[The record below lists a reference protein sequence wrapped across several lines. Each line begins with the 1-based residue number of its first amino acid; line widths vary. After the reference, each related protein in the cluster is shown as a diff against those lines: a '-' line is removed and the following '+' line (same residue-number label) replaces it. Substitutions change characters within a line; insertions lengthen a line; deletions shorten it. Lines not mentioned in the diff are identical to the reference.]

1 MSVRKRGERY
11 VVDYYPQGRLG
22 KRARVT
28 LPASVQDQAEAKAIE
43 QLMKKAARNADDP
56 VVPSGATVEQ
66 VFPAYLEWFGIHR
79 SESTLYDLERI
90 WERHFKRIFGKE
102 RVEDFNIHHINLYK
116 KLRKAEH
123 HFKKKGDIVSNRTIN
138 KELSYFSGFLRWCR
152 KQENLH
158 LKPIEIESLPAKRPT
173 PIPLSFGEAARIIEA
188 ADETYR
194 IYFLCL
200 FSLGLRK
207 SEAAWLKPE
216 DFDLANRTVRL
227 RQKGGSWK
235 TLPLN
240 GWLLSH
246 LQKAE
251 AMMRPGQYLFLNP
264 KTGRPVLNIRKA
276 LARAVAKAGVT
287 KKVNPHLLRHSIAT
301 ILMGEDVHMRLI
313 QNYLGHTKV
322 STTEFYTHVAT
333 EHLRMAADV
342 VDRNLRAVRRDYK
355 IHKKNKDLKTE

>member
-28 LPASVQDQAEAKAIE
+28 LPESVQDEDEAKAIAA
-43 QLMKKAARNADDP
+43 LMMKAARGDDP
-56 VVPSGATVEQ
+56 AVPSGATVEQ
-66 VFPAYLEWFGIHR
+66 VFPAYLDWYGIHR
-79 SESTLYDLERI
+79 AAGTHYDLERV
-90 WERHFKRIFGKE
+90 WERHLKRILGKE
-102 RVEDFNIHHINLYK
+102 RLEDLNDHHVNLYK

-123 HFKKKGDIVSNRTIN
+123 HFKKAKELISNRTIN

-152 KQENLH
+152 KKEGLQLR
-158 LKPIEIESLPAKRPT
+158 PIEIEALPAKRPT
-173 PIPLSFGEAARIIEA
+173 PIPLSFGEAVRIIEA
-188 ADETYR
+188 AEETYR

-200 FSLGLRK
+200 FTLGLRK
-207 SEAAWLKPE
+207 AEARWLKPE
-216 DFDLANRTVRL
+216 DFDLANRTVRVK
-227 RQKGGSWK
+227 QKGGSWK

-240 GWLLSH
+240 GWLISH
-246 LQKAE
+246 LGKAE
-251 AMMRPGQYLFLNP
+251 AMTRPGQYLFLNR

-276 LARAVAKAGVT
+276 LARAVAKAEVT

-301 ILMGEDVHMRLI
+301 ILMGEDVNMRLI

-333 EHLRMAADV
+333 EHLRGAAAV
-342 VDRNLRAVRRDYK
+342 VDRNLTAFRRDYRK
-355 IHKKNKDLKTE
+355 QKKNRDLKTE

>member
-1 MSVRKRGERY
+1 MSVRRRGNRF
-11 VVDYYPQGRLG
+11 VIDYYPQGRLG

-28 LPASVQDQAEAKAIE
+28 LPASVQDEDDAKAIE
-43 QLMKKAARNADDP
+43 QLMKKASRNADDP
-56 VVPSGATVEQ
+56 IVPTGSTVEQ
-66 VFPAYLEWFGIHR
+66 VFPSYLEWYAIHR
-79 SESTLYDLERI
+79 SRGTHYDLERVY
-90 WERHFKRIFGKE
+90 ERHFKRILGRE
-102 RVEDFNIHHINLYK
+102 RLEDLNVHHVNLYK

-123 HFKKKGDIVSNRTIN
+123 HFKKKGDLVSNRTIN

-152 KQENLH
+152 KQENLR
-158 LKPIEIESLPAKRPT
+158 LRPIEIEALPAKRPT
-173 PIPLSFGEAARIIEA
+173 PIPLSFGEAVRIIEA
-188 ADETYR
+188 AEETYR

-207 SEAAWLKPE
+207 AEAAWLKPE
-216 DFDLANRTVRL
+216 DFDMENRTVRV

-251 AMMRPGQYLFLNP
+251 AMMRPGQYLFLNQ

-301 ILMGEDVHMRLI
+301 ILMGEDVNLRLI

-322 STTEFYTHVAT
+322 STTEFYTHVAA
-333 EHLRMAADV
+333 EHLRRAADI
-342 VDRNLRAVRRDYK
+342 VDRNLKAVRRDYK
-355 IHKKNKDLKTE
+355 KSSKNNGLKAE